1 MKTIKLLP
9 IFLFLLSAGTF
20 AQAGKHR
27 EKKAQIKALKV
38 AFITEELKLTS
49 AEAEKFWPLYNAYDS
64 EQSNLRQN
72 KLKSIVSRM
81 ESGNVDA
88 MSDKEATSFLNQM
101 ENTEDEIFQNKKKFG
116 NSLKS
121 ILPPIKIIKLKKAEE
136 DFSRKLLRQYR
147 DKYKK

>member
-1 MKTIKLLP
+1 MKSIKLLP
-9 IFLFLLSAGTF
+9 IILFLVSISTF
-20 AQAGKHR
+20 AQGGKQG

-64 EQSNLRQN
+64 EQSDLRHK
-72 KLKSIVSRM
+72 KLKSLVNRM
-81 ESGNVDA
+81 ESGTVDA
-88 MSDKEATSFLNQM
+88 MSDKEASAFLNQM